1 MKKRLLLF
9 VLTIAPL
16 VARADNYKFD
26 PPRSHIGFSVHHLL
40 GTAHGEF
47 HKFSGAIEVDP
58 KQPERSSVNVTI
70 EVTSI
75 DTQIKQRDNH
85 LLGADFFNASRFPE
99 ITFRSRSVKQT
110 SSNSG
115 DITGD
120 FTMHGVTRPL
130 TLHVKLLTPADA
142 ARTRWSVTTDQIHR
156 KDFGLMFSGT
166 AEALSGIGLDVAV
179 AIEIEA
185 VRAN

>member
-1 MKKRLLLF
+1 MPTTTSSIRL
-9 VLTIAPL
+9 
-16 VARADNYKFD
+16 
-26 PPRSHIGFSVHHLL
+26 RSHIGFSVHHLL
-40 GTAHGEF
+40 GTARGEF

-120 FTMHGVTRPL
+120 IHHARRDAT
-130 TLHVKLLTPADA
+130 ADL
-142 ARTRWSVTTDQIHR
+142 ARKVAHAGRRRAHALERHDRSDSSQRFRTDVFR
-156 KDFGLMFSGT
+156 NG
-166 AEALSGIGLDVAV
+166 
-179 AIEIEA
+179 
-185 VRAN
+185 